1 MTALLP
7 LLSARRDAVMA
18 ALPAIALVML
28 AAPMLLTRLHEAGVP
43 PLLAALLTMA
53 VLAGLA
59 VNVAGYG
66 LAWITNATPR

>member
-1 MTALLP
+1 
-7 LLSARRDAVMA
+7 MA

-28 AAPMLLTRLHEAGVP
+28 AAPLLLMRLREAGVP
-43 PLLAALLTMA
+43 PVLATLLTMA

-66 LAWITNATPR
+66 LAWVRTISQTR